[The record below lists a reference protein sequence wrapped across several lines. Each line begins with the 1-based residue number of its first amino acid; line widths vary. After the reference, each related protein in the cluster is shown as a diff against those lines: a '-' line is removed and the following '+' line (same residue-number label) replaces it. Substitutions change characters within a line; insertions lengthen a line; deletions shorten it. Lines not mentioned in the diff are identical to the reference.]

1 MPTKLIGAI
10 ISLWTLA
17 ASATVPLPRLIDL
30 AGTSFTSN
38 DPRIVALYFGAL
50 KNLESQFIAMN
61 DSSIYVSTGDIPAM
75 WLRDSSVQVRP
86 FLFFAKNNSEV
97 RAFLKGVVLRQ
108 ARGMAKDPYAN
119 AFKRDYSIWERK
131 YELDS
136 LANPILLAWT
146 YWKVTND
153 DSIFTPEVIKGFEVA
168 VDTMLKEQNHD
179 ADPHYYHQELRNNP
193 VAYTGMIWSGFRPSD
208 DGCEYNYL
216 IPSEMMTVQ
225 ALGAMAEIERTI
237 FKNYKRANSLDG
249 FRKEVNNGIERFGII
264 KTEKYGDVYA
274 YEVDG
279 LGNYKLMDDGNLPS
293 LLSAPWYGYL
303 SHNDPIYQNT
313 RRFVLSKDNPFFF
326 EGTIARGVGSPH
338 TRRGMVWPLALLAQA
353 LTTNDQ
359 AEFNSVLEMLVQSN
373 PGDNVLHESFDPSN
387 PRRFTRKDFGWP
399 NAMLIELLLTRFSG
413 FSDLPVVPA
422 PEF

>member
-1 MPTKLIGAI
+1 MRTKIAL
-10 ISLWTLA
+10 LFLCWA
-17 ASATVPLPRLIDL
+17 AQAVAVPLPRLIDL
-30 AGTSFTSN
+30 AGNSFTSR
-38 DPRIVALYFGAL
+38 DPRLTALYFGAL
-50 KNLESQFIAMN
+50 KNLETQFISMP
-61 DSSIYVSTGDIPAM
+61 DETIYVSTGDIPAM

-86 FLFFAKNNSEV
+86 FLFFAKENADV

-108 ARGMAKDPYAN
+108 AKGMAKDPYAN

-146 YWKVTND
+146 YWKVTGD
-153 DSIFTPEVIKGFEVA
+153 SSIFTPEVKKGFEVA
-168 VDTMLKEQNHD
+168 VSTMLKEQNHD

-193 VAYTGMIWSGFRPSD
+193 VAFTGMIWSGFRPSD

-225 ALGAMAEIERTI
+225 ALTALSEIERKV
-237 FKNYKRANSLDG
+237 FKDEALAASLLK
-249 FRKEVNNGIERFGII
+249 FRKEVNDGIQKHGII
-264 KTEKYGDVYA
+264 RTEKYGDVYA

-303 SHNDPIYQNT
+303 SKDDPTYQNT

-326 EGTIARGVGSPH
+326 EGTLARGIGSPH
-338 TRRGMVWPLALLAQA
+338 TRRGMVWPLALLSQA
-353 LTTNDQ
+353 FTSSEQ
-359 AEFNSVLEMLVQSN
+359 AEFNSVLEMLIQSD
-373 PGDNVLHESFDPSN
+373 PGDHVLHESFDPSN
-387 PRRFTRKDFGWP
+387 PARFTRKDFGWP

-413 FSDLPVVPA
+413 FAELPTVEA
-422 PEF
+422 P